1 MSWVSGLAMTAQ
13 TEARLQ
19 QLLPPPP
26 PDSSPST
33 IVSYIVSLDALQDPL
48 EAELE
53 KCPQEVPKLPN
64 PAGGGWGP
72 TVTREDLLQAR
83 VAIAS
88 ICILKGE
95 WDEALRIIPHEREV
109 EEWDGGG
116 GGGSKGEYFDVV
128 RIKSLVLKGA

>member
-1 MSWVSGLAMTAQ
+1 MTAR

-48 EAELE
+48 EDELD
-53 KCPQEVPKLPN
+53 KLPRQLPKLPT

-72 TVTREDLLQAR
+72 IITREDLVQAR

-88 ICILKGE
+88 ICVLKGE
-95 WDEALRIIPHEREV
+95 WDEALHIVPHEREV
-109 EEWDGGG
+109 EDWDGGT
-116 GGGSKGEYFDVV
+116 GGGSKGEYFDIV
-128 RIKSLVLKGA
+128 RVKSLVLKGA